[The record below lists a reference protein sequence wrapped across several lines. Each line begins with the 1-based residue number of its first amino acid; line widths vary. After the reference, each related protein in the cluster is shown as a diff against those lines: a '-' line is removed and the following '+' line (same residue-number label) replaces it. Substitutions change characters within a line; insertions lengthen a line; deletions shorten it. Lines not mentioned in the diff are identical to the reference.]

1 MKRLPLFVS
10 AVVMGMA
17 GCVNDSPLFVTNF
30 YPLDPDGTGEC
41 QIKVGEVSQYNGS
54 VNIAA
59 GANFYLVTALKS
71 TMESSNNTVVD
82 SVPLANGIERN
93 TILVDTLSL
102 TYTAPATE
110 FYRAMEVTSER
121 VPVSIPIKPGAD
133 SLISM
138 AFFGPA
144 GYTALNNV
152 LSNPITDGGFVD
164 DGGFRFFPSFG
175 VKVKVEFSGDIIS
188 GGRVRSVPVTF
199 PIDVYNTRFKCPA
212 GQFPCPTSI
221 CGNVGGQD
229 GRPIIC
235 SSPDPDGGMPVCPVK
250 K

>member
-10 AVVMGMA
+10 AMVLAMA
-17 GCVNDSPLFVTNF
+17 GCANDSPLFVTNF

-41 QIKVGEVSQYNGS
+41 IIKAGDISQYSGGVDIS
-54 VNIAA
+54 A
-59 GANFYLVTALKS
+59 GANFQLVTALRS
-71 TMESSNNTVVD
+71 TMEKSNNTTVN
-82 SVPLANGIERN
+82 SVPLSNGIERN
-93 TILVDTLSL
+93 TIYVDTISL

-110 FYRAMEVTSER
+110 FYRSMEVTSER
-121 VPVSIPIKPGAD
+121 VPVAIPIEPGND
-133 SLISM
+133 SFINM

-152 LSNPITDGGFVD
+152 LDNPITDGGYVS
-164 DGGFRFFPSFG
+164 DGGFKFFPSVG
-175 VKVKVEFSGDIIS
+175 VKVKVEFFGDILS
-188 GGRVRSVPVTF
+188 GGRIRSVPVTF
-199 PIDVYNTRFKCPA
+199 PIDVYKSGFKCPA

-221 CGNVGGQD
+221 CGSVGGQD